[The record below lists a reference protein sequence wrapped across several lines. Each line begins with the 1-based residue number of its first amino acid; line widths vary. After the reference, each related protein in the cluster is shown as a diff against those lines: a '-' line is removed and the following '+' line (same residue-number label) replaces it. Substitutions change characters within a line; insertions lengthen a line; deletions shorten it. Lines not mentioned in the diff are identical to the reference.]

1 MNPTIFSDGNSP
13 KNPLFSLQPF
23 RLIIT
28 FLMNKVS
35 LTNGPKRRS
44 TRGKIKWKLF
54 KSSEGSK
61 FIVSGNEWNQVL
73 SFPFFSAVAESGCGG
88 CAARMCALS
97 WDHQCPLM
105 WNDDGSLCL
114 EGHKNPRLNL
124 SWLVRMTIYGPSPR
138 EKKSH
143 SRPAH
148 SLWSLFR
155 PSQHEING
163 IRLDKF
169 HSLLLPLFS
178 LHISVILRFCTS
190 SPQPAPVT
198 NEWST
203 KRWKLLTFH
212 DSKRFSPFFHCKHSL
227 FPWSSLESSHPR
239 RLLLQAEKNMSQ
251 SQWQN
256 QLQSSHNGRKGEDND
271 GGLVCALCCFVMS
284 WVMK

>member
-105 WNDDGSLCL
+105 RNDDGSLCL
-114 EGHKNPRLNL
+114 EGHKNRRLNL

-143 SRPAH
+143 SRLART
-148 SLWSLFR
+148 LWSLSSDRLSMKSTEFALTNFTS
-155 PSQHEING
+155 PASPFLPPYLSYSSFLHE
-163 IRLDKF
+163 
-169 HSLLLPLFS
+169 LPA
-178 LHISVILRFCTS
+178 TS
-190 SPQPAPVT
+190 SRHKWMV
-198 NEWST
+198 
-203 KRWKLLTFH
+203 
-212 DSKRFSPFFHCKHSL
+212 
-227 FPWSSLESSHPR
+227 
-239 RLLLQAEKNMSQ
+239 
-251 SQWQN
+251 
-256 QLQSSHNGRKGEDND
+256 
-271 GGLVCALCCFVMS
+271 
-284 WVMK
+284 